1 MVKEPLTGQILPGA
15 HSSAPTNGVENRRV
29 ATHRVVNEVSAFVAG
44 RLGGGD
50 NQALYC
56 VGPRSRRPP
65 APVTAGRRAPTPKLR
80 LRKTRVL
87 QAFFSSDGPLALQFL
102 VIFVVILVL
111 LLIAALLFMRLS
123 GRGLTLSAGA
133 GQRGRQPRLGIVDIY
148 ELDRQR
154 QLILLRRDNV
164 EHLLL
169 VGGPNDVVV
178 ERHIQRG
185 AGSRYAAEGHA
196 RSGEIGAAD
205 AGGLEP
211 PRTDPFFDSPM
222 PPTFAMPEVV
232 PPAVPGAP
240 PAGDRAPPLD
250 PGLFEPEI
258 SPADAPARPVTPVS
272 RLMRRTAPPVVSP
285 RPEPASERP
294 PHPEGAAAPDSAP
307 DPAPVM
313 ASREPRA
320 VDPAVLSD
328 MARQLQ
334 VALKRPSSAVTPPP
348 GGASEAPPPPEPVT
362 PRADPI
368 AAAMAGARPAEPVR
382 PSPAT
387 AVPPPAVPV
396 SPEPAP
402 AAVPSP
408 PQSEPKPEPRSEPK
422 PKVAAK
428 PVAPPQFV
436 APSRPE
442 SAKPDL
448 PKPEAA
454 RSEAARPEATK
465 AEPAL
470 SQPSRPEP
478 ARSEPPKP
486 EASKTEASEAAAQG
500 QNPFSVEEIEAE
512 FARLLGRPL
521 DSKT

>member
-1 MVKEPLTGQILPGA
+1 M
-15 HSSAPTNGVENRRV
+15 
-29 ATHRVVNEVSAFVAG
+29 
-44 RLGGGD
+44 
-50 NQALYC
+50 
-56 VGPRSRRPP
+56 
-65 APVTAGRRAPTPKLR
+65 
-80 LRKTRVL
+80 

-133 GQRGRQPRLGIVDIY
+133 GQRGRHDIY

-232 PPAVPGAP
+232 PPAISGAP

-250 PGLFEPEI
+250 PGLFEPE
-258 SPADAPARPVTPVS
+258 
-272 RLMRRTAPPVVSP
+272 
-285 RPEPASERP
+285 
-294 PHPEGAAAPDSAP
+294 PDSAP

-348 GGASEAPPPPEPVT
+348 GGASEAPPPPASKPAEPVM

-368 AAAMAGARPAEPVR
+368 AAAMAGVRPAEPVR
-382 PSPAT
+382 SSPAT
-387 AVPPPAVPV
+387 AVPPPVVPV
-396 SPEPAP
+396 SPELAP

-422 PKVAAK
+422 PKAAAK

-442 SAKPDL
+442 SAKPNL
-448 PKPEAA
+448 PRPEAA
-454 RSEAARPEATK
+454 RSEAAK
-465 AEPAL
+465 AEPAT
-470 SQPSRPEP
+470 SEPSRPEP
-478 ARSEPPKP
+478 ARFEPPRP
-486 EASKTEASEAAAQG
+486 EASKIEASEAAAQG

>member
-1 MVKEPLTGQILPGA
+1 MASEP
-15 HSSAPTNGVENRRV
+15 
-29 ATHRVVNEVSAFVAG
+29 
-44 RLGGGD
+44 
-50 NQALYC
+50 
-56 VGPRSRRPP
+56 
-65 APVTAGRRAPTPKLR
+65 R

-87 QAFFSSDGPLALQFL
+87 QAFFSSEGSYALQFL
-102 VIFVVILVL
+102 VIFLVILVL
-111 LLIAALLFMRLS
+111 FLIAALLFMRLS
-123 GRGLTLSAGA
+123 GRGLTLSAGT

-185 AGSRYAAEGHA
+185 AGSRYAPEGHA
-196 RSGEIGAAD
+196 RSGDIGATEP
-205 AGGLEP
+205 GGLEP
-211 PRTDPFFDSPM
+211 PRSDPFLDSPM

-240 PAGDRAPPLD
+240 PASDRAPPLD

-258 SPADAPARPVTPVS
+258 SPADVPPRPVTPVS

-285 RPEPASERP
+285 RSEATSERSP
-294 PHPEGAAAPDSAP
+294 RPEAVASAGAQAPMP
-307 DPAPVM
+307 EPAPVM
-313 ASREPRA
+313 ASREPRS

-348 GGASEAPPPPEPVT
+348 GGTHEMPLPPSAPKPAEPG
-362 PRADPI
+362 PSQPDPV
-368 AAAMAGARPAEPVR
+368 AAAMAAMAAPVQSAQPVPAL
-382 PSPAT
+382 
-387 AVPPPAVPV
+387 PPPV
-396 SPEPAP
+396 SDETEPAP
-402 AAVPSP
+402 ASIVTSP
-408 PQSEPKPEPRSEPK
+408 HSEPDLEPRPEPKSAAP
-422 PKVAAK
+422 AK

-436 APSRPE
+436 APPKPEPAKSEPPRPE
-442 SAKPDL
+442 SP
-448 PKPEAA
+448 
-454 RSEAARPEATK
+454 RSEPSK
-465 AEPAL
+465 AV
-470 SQPSRPEP
+470 P
-478 ARSEPPKP
+478 ARFEPPKP
-486 EASKTEASEAAAQG
+486 EPSKPDSSEPGAQG

-521 DSKT
+521 DTKN